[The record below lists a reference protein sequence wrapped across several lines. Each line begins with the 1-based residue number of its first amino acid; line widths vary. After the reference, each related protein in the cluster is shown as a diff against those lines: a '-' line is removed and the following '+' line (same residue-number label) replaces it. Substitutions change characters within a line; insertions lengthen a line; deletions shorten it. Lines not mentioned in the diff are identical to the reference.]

1 MRCCRRFET
10 AIDPLWLEETDGAL
24 THVTSRPLPE
34 TETETPLLR
43 AAYAELT
50 AYFAGAR
57 KTFSVPLNPQGTM
70 FQKAVWAALRA
81 IPYGETRSYGEIA
94 AAIGKPKAARAVGSA
109 NNRNP
114 ILIFT
119 PCHRVIGA
127 NGALVGFAAGL
138 AMKEALLAL
147 EKKYR

>member
-1 MRCCRRFET
+1 MRACRRYET
-10 AIDPLWLEETDGAL
+10 AIGSLWLEETDGAL
-24 THVTSRPLPE
+24 THVTSAPLPE
-34 TETETPLLR
+34 TDRDTALLQK
-43 AAYAELT
+43 AHAELSE
-50 AYFAGAR
+50 YFAGAR
-57 KTFSVPLNPQGTM
+57 KSFTVPLNPQGTM
-70 FQKAVWAALRA
+70 FQRAVWAALRA

-94 AAIGKPKAARAVGSA
+94 AAIGKPNAARAVGGA

-114 ILIFT
+114 LLIFT

-138 AMKEALLAL
+138 NMKEALLAL

>member
-1 MRCCRRFET
+1 MRYCRRFET
-10 AIDPLWLEETDGAL
+10 AIGPLWLEETDGAL

-34 TETETPLLR
+34 TPEETPLLR

>member
-10 AIDPLWLEETDGAL
+10 AIGPLWLEETDGAL

-70 FQKAVWAALRA
+70 FQKAVWVALRA
-81 IPYGETRSYGEIA
+81 IPYGETRS
-94 AAIGKPKAARAVGSA
+94 
-109 NNRNP
+109 
-114 ILIFT
+114 
-119 PCHRVIGA
+119 
-127 NGALVGFAAGL
+127 
-138 AMKEALLAL
+138 
-147 EKKYR
+147 